1 MAKRAL
7 CVGINQF
14 AHLPMASWLNGCVND
29 ANDMAAM
36 LRKRGF
42 APRAVTVLT
51 DAGATKAAVMG
62 ALTTMVKASKP
73 GDQLVFTFSSHG
85 TQVPDDPAH
94 PDEPD
99 GADEAFACHDIA
111 QAGNQ
116 WDTNTVI
123 VDDELREL
131 LATLPKGVLFEAYLD
146 TCHSGTG
153 LKPLDLLSGR
163 RPKFLPP
170 PTAIGLRKL
179 AAVPGRGG
187 VSGAA
192 KGLPTAL
199 RPVLYAGC
207 RSDQTSAD
215 ATFGGRANGAFTYY
229 LLKALGDNPSG
240 SRADIH
246 KALTASL
253 RTGDF
258 DQRPTLEGPAK
269 AKKTAVGDPW

>member
-1 MAKRAL
+1 MAKRAV

-36 LRKRGF
+36 LRRRGF
-42 APRAVTVLT
+42 TARATTVLT
-51 DAGATKAAVMG
+51 DAGATKVAVMG
-62 ALTTMVKASKP
+62 ALTSMVKAAKP
-73 GDQLVFTFSSHG
+73 GDHLVFSFSSHG
-85 TQVPDDPAH
+85 TQVPDTDG
-94 PDEPD
+94 DEAD

-111 QAGNQ
+111 QSGNQ
-116 WDTNTVI
+116 WDADTVI
-123 VDDELREL
+123 VDDELRVL
-131 LATLPKGVLFEAYLD
+131 LTTLPKGVLFEAFLD
-146 TCHSGTG
+146 TCHSGSG

-170 PTAIGLRKL
+170 PTAIGLKEISAL
-179 AAVPGRGG
+179 PSHGG
-187 VSGAA
+187 VSGAMRA
-192 KGLPTAL
+192 VPAAL

-207 RSDQTSAD
+207 RADQTSAD
-215 ATFGGRANGAFTYY
+215 ATFDGRASGAFTYY
-229 LLKALGDNPSG
+229 LLKALAADPSA

-253 RTGDF
+253 RAGDF

-269 AKKTAVGDPW
+269 AKKSGIGDPW